1 MENNKYCAFTLAE
14 ILITVVVIGILAMML
29 LLVLVQTT
37 NEREYKT
44 GVKKADS
51 RLNEALKIHNAL
63 QGKGA
68 GDYLT
73 AKDLVTELFKLR
85 LVFADSYVTEF
96 TSGDCAG
103 GELFTTSDGMIF
115 CIENYTSDGI
125 DKEGSICDIF
135 NTKPCSVNESVPN
148 LWVDVNGVKGPNK
161 LTTSPKRPKDVYQ
174 FQIYS
179 QKVIPFGEA
188 TQDIVYDVSEDE
200 DSDKKN

>member
-1 MENNKYCAFTLAE
+1 MENNKYRAFTLAE
-14 ILITVVVIGILAMML
+14 ILVTIVVIGFLAVILM
-29 LLVLVQTT
+29 LVLIQKTK
-37 NEREYKT
+37 EREYKT
-44 GVKKADS
+44 GVKKADEK
-51 RLNEALKIHNAL
+51 LNEALKIHNAL

-73 AKDLVTELFKLR
+73 AKDLVTELFKRR
-85 LVFADSYVTEF
+85 LIFADSYVTEF

-125 DKEGSICDIF
+125 DQEGTICDIF
-135 NTKPCSVNESVPN
+135 NTRPCTQNEDAPN

-161 LTTSPKRPKDVYQ
+161 LTTSPKIPKDVYQ

-179 QKVIPFGEA
+179 QRVIPFGEA
-188 TQDIVYDVSEDE
+188 TRDIVYDVSEDK
-200 DSDKKN
+200 DSNKKN